1 MDNLSEASQRIRA
14 TQNLMDARD
23 LAEDVNYR
31 ELLVRFFTT
40 AFTMTEAAYVEVT
53 RRRDL

>member
-1 MDNLSEASQRIRA
+1 MDNLSEASKRIRA

-23 LAEDVNYR
+23 MAEDVHYG
-31 ELLVRFFTT
+31 ELLVRLSTT
-40 AFTMTEAAYVEVT
+40 ALAMTEAVYVEVK